1 MAKKTLE
8 DQINGFLEMWDVD
21 RQVSFL
27 RDILPLFELFDVED
41 EKDWV
46 VEAVGEENQTH
57 FRLIRTVYIMSKIAE
72 KHAGRLASIRVNFP
86 ELWRRMEEVGH
97 EQVV

>member
-8 DQINGFLEMWDVD
+8 DQINAFLEMWDVD
-21 RQVSFL
+21 RQVAFL
-27 RDILPLFELFDVED
+27 KDILPLFELFDVED

-46 VEAVGEENQTH
+46 VEAVGEGNQVH
-57 FRLIRTVYIMSKIAE
+57 FRLLRTVYIMSTIAE
-72 KHAGRLASIRVNFP
+72 KHAGRLASIKVNFP
-86 ELWRRMEEVGH
+86 ELHKRMEEVIC